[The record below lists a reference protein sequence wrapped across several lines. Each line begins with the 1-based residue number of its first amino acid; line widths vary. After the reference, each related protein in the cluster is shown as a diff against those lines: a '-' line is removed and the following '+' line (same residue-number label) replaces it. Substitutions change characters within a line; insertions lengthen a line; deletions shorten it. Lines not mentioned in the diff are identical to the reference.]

1 MTKENKEQD
10 KGQRIL
16 MKDNLLIKTKYDLT
30 LVENKL
36 YNLILYKFQKEG
48 EVMKCT
54 ITPEEAREVIKKKSE
69 NSIKGIGEVL
79 DKLSTKKI
87 WIEEKKANGINTK
100 WHKYNL
106 LNGCTYDDEFKT
118 FEVQATAFIY
128 ELIKKKF
135 DNGGYT
141 PINMN
146 IFLTLGNYYAQR
158 LYDLL
163 RLWSNSKTVI
173 NYTVDELKELLMV
186 EDKYPLYADFKRRVI
201 IPAIKEL
208 NKSGVFDIE
217 IKEIKEGRK
226 VTSIDFIVKDLDK
239 RKYFK
244 NIPFVEVPTI
254 LKDGAGND
262 VEVMQQAINVDAM
275 KDIKQNAPAGATAE
289 ANRFVCLPENILSP
303 EASQDFINYCYK
315 ENYSFT
321 DSDFIKMLLE
331 TQEVTKRNKGLK
343 KGALIDNKLNNSYSY
358 FKGTFN
364 NIVENHYNKEDVDL
378 IPQYTSP
385 ADSTSSEGQG
395 EYTSPALEK
404 FLGNKGEEL
413 KWKIN

>member
-1 MTKENKEQD
+1 MANEKKEPAHGK
-10 KGQRIL
+10 RIL
-16 MKDNLLIKTKYDLT
+16 MKDNILIRTKYDLT

-48 EVMKCT
+48 EVLKCT
-54 ITPEEAREVIKKKSE
+54 ITPEEIREVVKKKSE
-69 NSIKGIGEVL
+69 NSTKKIGEVL

-87 WIEEKKANGINTK
+87 WIEEKKANGINNK

-146 IFLTLGNYYAQR
+146 IFLTLGNYYSQR

-163 RLWSNSKTVI
+163 RLWSNTKTVI
-173 NYTVDELKELLMV
+173 NYSVDELKELLMV
-186 EDKYPLYADFKRRVI
+186 ADKYPLYADFKRRVI
-201 IPAIKEL
+201 NPAIKEL
-208 NKSGVFDIE
+208 NKSGAFDIE
-217 IKEIKEGRK
+217 IKELKEGRK

-239 RKYFK
+239 RKYFE
-244 NIPFVEVPTI
+244 NIPFVEVPTV
-254 LKDGAGND
+254 LKDGAGED
-262 VEVMQQAINVDAM
+262 VEVMQQAINIDAVEDEN
-275 KDIKQNAPAGATAE
+275 KIAPAGATAE
-289 ANRFVCLPENILSP
+289 ANKFVCLPDNILSP

-321 DSDFIKMLLE
+321 DIDFNRILSE
-331 TQEVTKRNKGLK
+331 TQEATKGKKGLNKGE
-343 KGALIDNKLNNSYSY
+343 LIDNKLNNSYSL
-358 FKGTFN
+358 FKKIF
-364 NIVENHYNKEDVDL
+364 INKMEQHERTETVDI
-378 IPQYTSP
+378 IPQYTAP
-385 ADSTSSEGQG
+385 ADATASEEGQG
-395 EYTSPALEK
+395 V
-404 FLGNKGEEL
+404 EL
-413 KWKIN
+413 PSWIQNLNNYDK